1 MTNAREGRMT
11 MWTRILLSAGLA
23 LLAGPA
29 WAQGAGGQGSP
40 APIKV
45 GVLIALSGP
54 AAAYG
59 AEERRAIEAVTARVN
74 GEGGVDGRKIELVVR
89 DTKTNPTE
97 AARLAN
103 QVIADENV
111 VAIIG
116 ATTGSETL
124 AFADAAMRAQV
135 PMFPMVGTQSVTDPS
150 QPYAKWVFRMSPP
163 LSTDLTASFDRLVK
177 DGKKRMAVFSEEDA
191 YGQQGSAM
199 VVKLANDRGG
209 VEVVENISAPKAAT
223 DLTTQATKIR
233 NANPDAVFLVTAS
246 TGSAG
251 AFLRKLQ
258 QVGLEVPVYG
268 LAGIVQKQILTSGG
282 KAAEMLIAPALVNP
296 DEPGPLG
303 DLFALMKDHGGVDGF
318 GALLGAN
325 AMATVAAGLKA
336 GATDGK
342 SLRDAVEKLGPIK
355 GFAAGPIEFTPADH
369 DSWGPGTVFFVTVRA
384 GKFKNL

>member
-1 MTNAREGRMT
+1 MKMTRRTA
-11 MWTRILLSAGLA
+11 LAAAAGLA
-23 LLAGPA
+23 TLGGFNLAS
-29 WAQGAGGQGSP
+29 AQGTE
-40 APIKV
+40 PIKI

-59 AEERRAIEAVTARVN
+59 AEERRAVEAVIGQVN
-74 GEGGVDGRKIELVVR
+74 AQGGIKGRKIELVVR

-103 QVIADENV
+103 QVIADDKV
-111 VAIIG
+111 IAIIG

-135 PMFPMVGTQSVTDPS
+135 PVFPMVGTPSVTDPEK
-150 QPYAKWVFRMSPP
+150 PYSKWIYRMSVP
-163 LSTDLTASFDRLVK
+163 LTTDLPASFNRLVK

-199 VVKLANDRGG
+199 AVELAKKAGI
-209 VEVVENISAPKAAT
+209 EMVENISAPKTAT

-233 NANPDAVFLVTAS
+233 NAKPDAVLLVTAS
-246 TGSAG
+246 TGSGG

-258 QVGLEVPVYG
+258 QVGLNVPVYG
-268 LAGIVQKQILTSGG
+268 MAGIVQKQIMTSGG
-282 KAAEMLIAPALVNP
+282 SAADMLIAPALVNP
-296 DEPGPLG
+296 DEPGPLK

-318 GALLGAN
+318 GAVLGAN
-325 AMATVAAGLKA
+325 AAAGVVEALKS
-336 GATDGK
+336 GATTGAQV
-342 SLRDAVEKLGPIK
+342 RDAMEKIGTIK
-355 GFAAGPIEFTPADH
+355 GYAAGPIKYSPTDH
-369 DSWGPGTVFFVTVRA
+369 DSWGPETLFFVTVRD